1 MEENVTILTV
11 LQELRDFRAENNK
24 RWEQN
29 NKRWEENDKRWEQND
44 KRWEQ
49 NEKRW
54 EENDKRWTSMDKRV
68 AKLEELSEKSD
79 KRLTKLEELS
89 ARSEQRLTKLEEL
102 SARSEQRLTK
112 LEELSEKSDKRL
124 TKLEELSA
132 RSEQRLTE
140 LEKGRKEDRKEILD
154 VLDTMQRSIDKRF
167 TEMRDYMDLK
177 FEKIDLAL
185 AINNMEHAEFR
196 KLLKAYGIKLDFYG
210 ARIESLEKW
219 RDEING
225 SLVETY

>member
-1 MEENVTILTV
+1 
-11 LQELRDFRAENNK
+11 
-24 RWEQN
+24 
-29 NKRWEENDKRWEQND
+29 
-44 KRWEQ
+44 
-49 NEKRW
+49 
-54 EENDKRWTSMDKRV
+54 MDKRV
-68 AKLEELSEKSD
+68 AKLEELSAKSD

-89 ARSEQRLTKLEEL
+89 ERSEQRLTKLEELSERSEQRLTKLEEL

-154 VLDTMQRSIDKRF
+154 VLDTMQKSIDKRF

>member
-29 NKRWEENDKRWEQND
+29 DKRWEQNDKRWEEND

-79 KRLTKLEELS
+79 K
-89 ARSEQRLTKLEEL
+89 RLTKLEEL